1 MKSNFFLLKRKKEKN
16 NIDGVKKRKL
26 SYIDKLFLRIF
37 LSSILILTLI
47 IIDHTK
53 INKSTKIFKD
63 NLNFLK
69 IANIFN
75 GNFGNFITPKID
87 EHAYVS
93 NTYDEVFY
101 DPETRVN
108 TVYNY
113 GFDGITNLEN
123 GIVTKIYH
131 KQNGYYDITIKG
143 YDGYN
148 YTYCDLESIDYRI
161 YSFVSNEAII
171 GVAPY
176 DKNLKSYSF
185 KLTIEKE
192 GVYYDYYQNAKS

>member
-1 MKSNFFLLKRKKEKN
+1 MKSNFFLLKRKKEKQN
-16 NIDGVKKRKL
+16 MEGLKKRKL
-26 SYIDKLFLRIF
+26 NYIDKLFLRIF
-37 LSSILILTLI
+37 LSSLLILTLI
-47 IIDHTK
+47 LFDY
-53 INKSTKIFKD
+53 SKIFKD

-69 IANIFN
+69 IAKIFN
-75 GNFGNFITPKID
+75 GNFGNFMTLKIE
-87 EHAYVS
+87 EHAYAS
-93 NTYDEVFY
+93 TTYDEVFY
-101 DPETRVN
+101 DPITKVN

-148 YTYCDLESIDYRI
+148 YTYYDLESIDFRI

-171 GVAPY
+171 GAASY
-176 DKNLKSYSF
+176 DEKMKCYSF

-192 GVYYDYYQNAKS
+192 GVYYDYYQNAQA